1 MKKALTA
8 VLLVTFS
15 AGVVNAA
22 SIANFE
28 FWKFGYQWTT
38 STGNAPGPGL
48 FSPSHV
54 SPLSSGIGLTL
65 TETSSGSIV
74 GGEVRTLNRFLYGTF
89 KWTEYVPVQVSGQI
103 SAGFLYYGN
112 STTEIDF
119 EQEGNHPSWFW
130 VTNWTS
136 VNTFQT
142 GYVCCYKGTIP
153 HALKMV
159 WKPGE
164 IDYYID
170 GVLVSKHF
178 KFVPSTAA
186 YFMFNFWGTNSNS
199 WGGVLTPGTRY
210 YVVSNFSYSPSYGM

>member
-8 VLLVTFS
+8 VLLVTLS
-15 AGVVNAA
+15 ASVVDAA
-22 SIANFE
+22 SIANFQ

-38 STGNAPGPGL
+38 SSGNAPGPGL

-89 KWTEYVPVQVSGQI
+89 CWTEYVLVQVSGQI

-130 VTNWTS
+130 VT
-136 VNTFQT
+136 Q
-142 GYVCCYKGTIP
+142 
-153 HALKMV
+153 
-159 WKPGE
+159 
-164 IDYYID
+164 
-170 GVLVSKHF
+170 
-178 KFVPSTAA
+178 
-186 YFMFNFWGTNSNS
+186 
-199 WGGVLTPGTRY
+199 
-210 YVVSNFSYSPSYGM
+210 NFSVIDIARMSITQCATIIGGSRLVHA